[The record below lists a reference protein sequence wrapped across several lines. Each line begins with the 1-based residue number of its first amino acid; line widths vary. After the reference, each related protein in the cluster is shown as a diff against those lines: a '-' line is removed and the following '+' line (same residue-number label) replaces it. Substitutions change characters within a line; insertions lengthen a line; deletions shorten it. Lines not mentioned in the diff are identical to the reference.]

1 MAEAG
6 LRQRLPHTHTHA
18 HRADSDRWR
27 EGVNPLRYKVFRD
40 NYSQLGRTS
49 PNGLGFKAA
58 IFSSIVGT
66 FNVNEPVCRLCL
78 KTVAT
83 KRGNTTNLKSHLK
96 HNHPTQFFNLGTT
109 TAAGAGEGSSRQLSV
124 TDAFSRQCKYKRDS
138 AKWRTLTDSVT
149 RYIAKEMQPLN
160 TVEKPAFK
168 NMLQTFLFLRIKCS
182 LFFERVH
189 LHYYAIILSY
199 CNYIISEIKLS

>member
-1 MAEAG
+1 M
-6 LRQRLPHTHTHA
+6 
-18 HRADSDRWR
+18 
-27 EGVNPLRYKVFRD
+27 
-40 NYSQLGRTS
+40 
-49 PNGLGFKAA
+49 
-58 IFSSIVGT
+58 
-66 FNVNEPVCRLCL
+66 NEPVCRLCL
-78 KTVAT
+78 KTVST

-124 TDAFSRQCKYKRDS
+124 TDAFSRQCTYKRDS
-138 AKWRTLTDSVT
+138 TKWRTLTDSIT

-199 CNYIISEIKLS
+199 CNYIISEIKFLK

>member
-1 MAEAG
+1 M
-6 LRQRLPHTHTHA
+6 
-18 HRADSDRWR
+18 
-27 EGVNPLRYKVFRD
+27 FRD

-49 PNGLGFKAA
+49 PNGLGFKAT
-58 IFSSIVGT
+58 IFSSGVGT
-66 FNVNEPVCRLCL
+66 FGFKPNERGEPINVNEPVCRLCL

-96 HNHPTQFFNLGTT
+96 HNHPSQFFNLGTT

-168 NMLQTFLFLRIKCS
+168 NML
-182 LFFERVH
+182 
-189 LHYYAIILSY
+189 
-199 CNYIISEIKLS
+199 

>member
-1 MAEAG
+1 MST
-6 LRQRLPHTHTHA
+6 L
-18 HRADSDRWR
+18 
-27 EGVNPLRYKVFRD
+27 F
-40 NYSQLGRTS
+40 
-49 PNGLGFKAA
+49 
-58 IFSSIVGT
+58 
-66 FNVNEPVCRLCL
+66 

-124 TDAFSRQCKYKRDS
+124 TDAFSRQCTYKRDS

-168 NMLQTFLFLRIKCS
+168 NMLQTFFS
-182 LFFERVH
+182 
-189 LHYYAIILSY
+189 
-199 CNYIISEIKLS
+199 